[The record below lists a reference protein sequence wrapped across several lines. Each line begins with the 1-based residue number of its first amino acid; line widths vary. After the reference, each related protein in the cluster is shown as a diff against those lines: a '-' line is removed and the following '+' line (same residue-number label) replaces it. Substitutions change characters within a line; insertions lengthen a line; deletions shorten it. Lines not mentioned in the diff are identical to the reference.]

1 MICFLSVSKTIT
13 HLLNHNSLIIF
24 MKLFYKTSE
33 AAEIL
38 GIEDH
43 TVRYYEKEF
52 KLNFIRHGRDRKI
65 TIKDIEQLRKIIDEK
80 AKGNLTLKGAHRK
93 LNNKT
98 DINKSK
104 NSLKAKLLTI
114 REFLQDTLNEM

>member
-1 MICFLSVSKTIT
+1 
-13 HLLNHNSLIIF
+13 
-24 MKLFYKTSE
+24 MKLYYKTSE

-65 TIKDIEQLRKIIDEK
+65 TMQDIEKLRTIVEEK
-80 AKGNLTLKGAHRK
+80 AKGNLTLKGAFRK
-93 LNNKT
+93 LNSKSDVNK
-98 DINKSK
+98 NK
-104 NSLKAKLLTI
+104 NALKAKLLTI
-114 REFLQDTLNEM
+114 KAFLQETLNEM

>member
-1 MICFLSVSKTIT
+1 
-13 HLLNHNSLIIF
+13 
-24 MKLFYKTSE
+24 MKLYYKTSE

-65 TIKDIEQLRKIIDEK
+65 TMQDIEKLRIIIEEK
-80 AKGNLTLKGAHRK
+80 AKGNLTLKGAYRK
-93 LNNKT
+93 MNTKT
-98 DINKSK
+98 DFNKKK

-114 REFLQDTLNEM
+114 REFLMELNSEL